1 MTALM
6 PGTYKMNAMAGIKNN
21 FQYEKTL
28 ERVNELL
35 EFVGNDTPQNDK
47 SYVELELL
55 SNLVADY
62 EEIYMPVTTPKLP
75 EILRLRMAEMG
86 LNQKSLA
93 KLLDV
98 SPSRIS
104 EYINGTSEP
113 TLKIAR
119 EMSLKL
125 SIDPHILLGV

>member
-1 MTALM
+1 
-6 PGTYKMNAMAGIKNN
+6 MAGITNN
-21 FQYEKTL
+21 YQYEKTL
-28 ERVNELL
+28 ERVSELL
-35 EFVGNDTPQNDK
+35 EVVGNGTQQSDK
-47 SYVELELL
+47 NYVELELL

-62 EEIYMPVTTPKLP
+62 EEVYMPVSTPKLP

-86 LNQKSLA
+86 LNEKSLA